1 MEKIHCIRIKSNL
14 FTKWLFD
21 KYSTKTNVQCYNKMF
36 EKETFTDI
44 IAMISP
50 STSIAP
56 KDLRIN
62 ECFQ

>member
-1 MEKIHCIRIKSNL
+1 
-14 FTKWLFD
+14 
-21 KYSTKTNVQCYNKMF
+21 MF